1 MYVCMYVCVYIY
13 IHVYIYIYIL
23 TFYLT
28 QKSDILSD
36 VRFGSGP
43 RELASLPHT
52 FVHVLNEDGKPAGVC
67 MCVVFCVCW
76 CVCVCETRKVS
87 CGQEPF
93 KNRF

>member
-1 MYVCMYVCVYIY
+1 MFTYIY
-13 IHVYIYIYIL
+13 TSIYIL

-76 CVCVCETRKVS
+76 CVCV
-87 CGQEPF
+87 
-93 KNRF
+93 